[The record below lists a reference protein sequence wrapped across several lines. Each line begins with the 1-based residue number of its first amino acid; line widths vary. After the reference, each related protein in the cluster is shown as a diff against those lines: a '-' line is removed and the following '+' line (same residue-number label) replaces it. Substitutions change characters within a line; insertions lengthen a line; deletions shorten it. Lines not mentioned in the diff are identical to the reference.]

1 MLKISRQVEIPD
13 GEIQFTAI
21 RAQGAGGQN
30 VNKVSSAVQLRFDI
44 PASSLP
50 EIYKAGLLALHD
62 QRINKQGILVIK
74 AQEYRSQEKNR
85 DAALQR
91 LQNIIQSVARV
102 RKSRK
107 PTRPKKS
114 SIRKRLDNKNKRGK
128 LKQLRGKVKD
138 D

>member
-1 MLKISRQVEIPD
+1 M
-13 GEIQFTAI
+13 
-21 RAQGAGGQN
+21 
-30 VNKVSSAVQLRFDI
+30 
-44 PASSLP
+44 
-50 EIYKAGLLALHD
+50 ALHD

-91 LQNIIQSVARV
+91 LRQIIQSVAHV

-114 SIRKRLDNKNKRGK
+114 SIRKRLDGKNKRGK
-128 LKQLRGKVKD
+128 LKQLRGRVKD